1 MQCLHDISVLYDA
14 SVYINIR
21 IKLNEAMPLLL
32 GASALKNIKHLY
44 TDTRNAIIDIIFG
57 WILCLRM
64 AYHASQTMPTWKHYH
79 LIDFPFQVENN
90 GLLEVYGQA
99 DIKSVLFLNAFLR
112 NKMW

>member
-57 WILCLRM
+57 
-64 AYHASQTMPTWKHYH
+64 
-79 LIDFPFQVENN
+79 
-90 GLLEVYGQA
+90 
-99 DIKSVLFLNAFLR
+99 
-112 NKMW
+112 